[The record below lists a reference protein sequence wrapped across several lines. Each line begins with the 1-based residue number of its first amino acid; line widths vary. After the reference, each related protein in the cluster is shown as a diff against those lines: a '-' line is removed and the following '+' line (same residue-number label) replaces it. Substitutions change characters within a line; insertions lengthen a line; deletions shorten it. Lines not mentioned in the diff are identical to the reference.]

1 MVAAAEKHS
10 PCPEQKPGRL
20 KSPQMRGRHH
30 GRRETSG
37 DRESAARQR
46 MLQMIRGL
54 YGNPVAD
61 TGENDVVLVRGI
73 TFTTCGHHLLP
84 CLGKVHVAYL
94 AGDRTVSAARLT
106 RTVNALAPGLHG
118 QRLADDVADAVALH
132 LSADA
137 VAVVVEMDHVCI
149 EWSDAGPDD
158 GRAVAVRGRFQ
169 AEPALGAEVITLLS
183 TEPVGACAGGIVP
196 EVLFEGVSQ

>member
-1 MVAAAEKHS
+1 MVAAAGKHS
-10 PCPEQKPGRL
+10 PCPDQKPDHL
-20 KSPQMRGRHH
+20 ESPQIRGRHLGH
-30 GRRETSG
+30 RETWD
-37 DRESAARQR
+37 DRESASRQR
-46 MLQMIRGL
+46 MLRLFRGL
-54 YGNPVAD
+54 YGNPVEGA
-61 TGENDVVLVRGI
+61 GENDVVLVRGI

-94 AGDRTVSAARLT
+94 AGGRTVSAPRLA
-106 RTVNALAPGLHG
+106 RTVNALAHGSHG

-132 LSADA
+132 LSAEA
-137 VAVVVEMDHVCI
+137 VAVVVETDHVCI

-169 AEPALGAEVITLLS
+169 AEPALGAEVISLLS